1 MVQIITKVLKCGLRM
16 CRREGVVDNPVLIL
30 MVEYYGL
37 NAQERVADTPVLILM
52 MEYYGLNAQEGVVG
66 NPVCWLWCWGAN

>member
-1 MVQIITKVLKCGLRM
+1 MML
-16 CRREGVVDNPVLIL
+16 
-30 MVEYYGL
+30 EYYGL
-37 NAQERVADTPVLILM
+37 NAQERVADIPVLVLM